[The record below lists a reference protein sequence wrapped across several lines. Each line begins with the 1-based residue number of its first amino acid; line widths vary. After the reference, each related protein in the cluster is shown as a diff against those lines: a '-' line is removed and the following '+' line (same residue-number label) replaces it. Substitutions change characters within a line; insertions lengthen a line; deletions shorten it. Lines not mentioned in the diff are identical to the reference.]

1 MAAHAERLSQEAVDY
16 LKDAANYYRFL
27 SRLFYK
33 ELDES
38 LIQDLVQTQKTIE
51 LTDDLDETERNFVLG
66 NNKMVRFLE
75 RRTPD
80 TLTQSRCDY
89 ARVFLGAGQTQEN
102 PVSPFE
108 SVYTSEDQLL
118 MQGARDDVYR
128 VFRSERLALEDEYNM
143 PEDHLAFELQYLAHV
158 AQEVVQMAESRDT
171 AQAETRFQAY
181 LSFFENHVANW
192 VTRFC
197 DEAAA
202 LAKTPFYQGLAQCT
216 KAWVLMEGELW
227 GVEVASAFD
236 SAGEFAA

>member
-1 MAAHAERLSQEAVDY
+1 MAAHAEGLSQEAVDY
-16 LKDAANYYRFL
+16 LKNAANYYRFL

-38 LIQDLVQTQKTIE
+38 LIQDLVRTQKTIE
-51 LTDDLDETERNFVLG
+51 LSDDLDESERLFALG

-128 VFRSERLALEDEYNM
+128 VFRSEHLALEDEYNM
-143 PEDHLAFELQYLAHV
+143 PEDHIAFELQYLSLV
-158 AQEVVQMAESRDT
+158 AQEVAQAAESQDA
-171 AQAETRFQAY
+171 AQAEERFEAY

-192 VTRFC
+192 MTRFC
-197 DEAAA
+197 DEAAQ

-216 KAWVLMEGELW
+216 KAWVLMESALW
-227 GVEVASAFD
+227 GIDVPSVAS
-236 SAGEFAA
+236 EFAA